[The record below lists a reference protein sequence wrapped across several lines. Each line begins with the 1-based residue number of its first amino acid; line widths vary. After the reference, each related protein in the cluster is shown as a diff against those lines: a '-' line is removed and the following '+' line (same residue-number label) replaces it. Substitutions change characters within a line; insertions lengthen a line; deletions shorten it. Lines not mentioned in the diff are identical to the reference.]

1 MKALL
6 MMSVLTG
13 HALAAQPLVAR
24 ITPDALARLQQQDP
38 MARLQKPA
46 EGEAKIGRPVDQSII
61 AQSTILS
68 DGSNWTIVPNGAVLH
83 VPENLKSR
91 TGTKPTGGLL
101 AWSDFLVRSRG
112 WITTCEVTIE
122 QATGKT
128 PLPAERSASWP
139 KQDKIVVAVHQ
150 RGPISFRP
158 PPTSTSPR

>member
-6 MMSVLTG
+6 IMSVLTG
-13 HALAAQPLVAR
+13 HALAGQPLVAR
-24 ITPDALARLQQQDP
+24 ITPDALARLQQKDP
-38 MARLQKPA
+38 ITRLQKPS
-46 EGEAKIGRPVDQSII
+46 EVEAKVGRPADQSII

-91 TGTKPTGGLL
+91 TGTQPTGGLL

-128 PLPAERSASWP
+128 PMPAERSASWA

-150 RGPISFRP
+150 RGPISFRNAP
-158 PPTSTSPR
+158 SSNTPR